1 MNEGRGLSRPR
12 FFLAPAT
19 PRTRSVPAYNNSR
32 ARVEGARG
40 DPMPMRLQLLIPAAV
55 AIALAAGSA
64 TVAVGADTSATTGR
78 DIAAS
83 CANCHGTDGRSRGTI
98 ASIAGQDKA
107 YLVQQLKDFRDGK
120 RPSTI
125 MQQLAKGYTDE
136 QIEAAAAY
144 LASRKPN

>member
-1 MNEGRGLSRPR
+1 
-12 FFLAPAT
+12 
-19 PRTRSVPAYNNSR
+19 
-32 ARVEGARG
+32 
-40 DPMPMRLQLLIPAAV
+40 MPMRLQLLIPAAV

-64 TVAVGADTSATTGR
+64 TVAVGADTSISATTGR
-78 DIAAS
+78 DIAAN
-83 CANCHGTDGRSRGTI
+83 CANCHGTDGRSRGAI
-98 ASIAGQDKA
+98 PAIAGQDKA